1 MKSAIKRVLLKECS
15 EYAHFRRKFI
25 IPTGALD
32 TMDPGRRFNL
42 LVGVFIFLMVLL
54 TLYLTRDFLFP
65 VLLSVVLVFLLRP
78 LYRLF
83 FQATENRILSSL
95 LSIFLVLVVMVLML
109 MGMTQVLLREVSNFQ
124 TTGLQ
129 ISSAQSASEN
139 MELWL
144 RGNFSEPVLPF
155 LLALLDTLDQI
166 VSDIIAAIKSSLI
179 YLASNLPLYFAQSIV
194 VLFFTF
200 FLLFEGESFV
210 LKAVRL
216 VPAGKR
222 KLVNQF
228 LQELD
233 YIYEHIF
240 SAFVLTAL
248 ASGILA
254 FFIFFLLNVPYPL
267 VLALVVIIFT
277 LIPLVGAPWVFL
289 PLAAIYLQQ
298 GNISLAAA
306 LALSGILIFVVPQ
319 YLILP
324 RLARRG
330 AQIHPLVTVL
340 AFVGALF
347 AIGLPGIIIGPI
359 LYGFL
364 LAVYRTLAADGE
376 PEPEPSPN
384 KEKADQ
390 GTKV

>member
-1 MKSAIKRVLLKECS
+1 
-15 EYAHFRRKFI
+15 
-25 IPTGALD
+25 
-32 TMDPGRRFNL
+32 MDPGRRFNL